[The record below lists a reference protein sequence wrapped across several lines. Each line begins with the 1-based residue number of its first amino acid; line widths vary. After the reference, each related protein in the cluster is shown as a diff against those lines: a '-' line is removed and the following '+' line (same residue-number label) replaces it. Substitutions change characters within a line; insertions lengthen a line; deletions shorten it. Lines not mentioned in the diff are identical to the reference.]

1 MRLDAF
7 LHKNGLCESR
17 TRAQNIIKS
26 GLVTVNGKIVLKS
39 SAEVVDS
46 DEIIVKGDYIP
57 YVSRGGLK
65 LEAALDEFK
74 ISVEGLIAVDIGAST
89 GGFTD
94 CLLQRGAVKVYA
106 VDCGCGQLHEKL
118 KNDVRVVSL
127 ENLNAKTLDPSLLG
141 GSEADIVV
149 MDVSFISQT
158 KLYPAVCSV
167 LRRGGIF
174 VPLIKPQFEVG
185 RSGIGKNGLVTDDAV
200 RRRAVETV
208 TQAAEE
214 FGFRRVGLMT
224 SAIKGG
230 DGNVEYIA
238 AFSYDGKN

>member
-17 TRAQNIIKS
+17 TRAQNTIKS

-39 SAEVVDS
+39 SAEIS
-46 DEIIVKGDYIP
+46 NTDEVLVKGDYIP

-74 ISVEGLIAVDIGAST
+74 INVDGFCAVDIGAST

-94 CLLQRGAVKVYA
+94 CLLQRGAAKVYA

-118 KNDVRVVSL
+118 KNDIRVVSL
-127 ENLNAKTLDPSLLG
+127 ENANAKDLTPEMLDDL
-141 GSEADIVV
+141 EMDIAV
-149 MDVSFISQT
+149 MDVSFISQI
-158 KLYPAVCSV
+158 KLYPAVRKV
-167 LRRGGIF
+167 LRKGGIF

-185 RSGIGKNGLVTDDAV
+185 RSGIGKNGLVTDPKIRQMAV
-200 RRRAVETV
+200 DTV
-208 TQAAEE
+208 IAAAEKFE
-214 FGFRRVGLMT
+214 FRCLGLMT